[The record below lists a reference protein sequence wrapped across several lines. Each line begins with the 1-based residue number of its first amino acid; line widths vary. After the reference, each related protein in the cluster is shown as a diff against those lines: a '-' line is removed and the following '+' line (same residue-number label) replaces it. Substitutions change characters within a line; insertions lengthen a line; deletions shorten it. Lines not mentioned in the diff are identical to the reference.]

1 MFEIIFYLFS
11 SILAYL
17 DYKKFIVPNK
27 ILFIFLIML
36 LISGLL
42 ENKLNIISFYI
53 SFALLIFFSTLLILK
68 PKLILGGGDI
78 KYMMIVSIFLQPI
91 LFPFFMIIT
100 GLMQSLYLI
109 YVQIVQKKRK
119 AAMLPAMF
127 ISVLISNLFY
137 HSSFFPFQK
146 IIGQ

>member
-91 LFPFFMIIT
+91 LFPFF
-100 GLMQSLYLI
+100 G
-109 YVQIVQKKRK
+109 
-119 AAMLPAMF
+119 
-127 ISVLISNLFY
+127 
-137 HSSFFPFQK
+137 FFL
-146 IIGQ
+146 